1 MYDIHLLEN
10 EEIIHIID
18 DVKMYEKD
26 NYSTFTIILTNIRLF
41 VLSNPSSINNSEED
55 LRCSG
60 RISPIK
66 KKEVIF
72 KTYLS
77 DITKVEKNLGSELKI
92 YVSKDNYI
100 TINDHNIATIIN
112 HIMIYKAHSPKKWAF
127 FFLFNPFFP
136 INYSTS

>member
-41 VLSNPSSINNSEED
+41 VLSNPSNINNSEED

-72 KTYLS
+72 
-77 DITKVEKNLGSELKI
+77 KVEKNLGSELKI

-112 HIMIYKAHSPKKWAF
+112 HIMIYKAHSPKK
-127 FFLFNPFFP
+127 
-136 INYSTS
+136 

>member
-41 VLSNPSSINNSEED
+41 VLSNPSNINNSEED

-100 TINDHNIATIIN
+100 TINDYNIATIIN
-112 HIMIYKAHSPKKWAF
+112 HIMIYKAHSPKK
-127 FFLFNPFFP
+127 
-136 INYSTS
+136 

>member
-41 VLSNPSSINNSEED
+41 VLSNPSNINNSEED

-100 TINDHNIATIIN
+100 TINDHNIAAIIN
-112 HIMIYKAHSPKKWAF
+112 HIMIYKAHSPKK
-127 FFLFNPFFP
+127 
-136 INYSTS
+136 